1 MRKLI
6 LALSLAATV
15 AAPTLAAASGCEER
29 AEHRRVAGTIL
40 GGLAGAV
47 IGNQVSHGGG
57 ALVGGIGGAVVG
69 NQLSRTSCDHYY
81 RRRAY
86 YPQPAAYYGPARPPG
101 VPAGAHCGWHD
112 QSFYDAHGNLV
123 HQQVQDC
130 R

>member
-6 LALSLAATV
+6 LALSLTATI
-15 AAPTLAAASGCEER
+15 AAPTLAAASGCEVR

-69 NQLSRTSCDHYY
+69 NQLSRTSCD
-81 RRRAY
+81 RRAY
-86 YPQPAAYYGPARPPG
+86 YRRGYEPAVYQHGYGPAQR
-101 VPAGAHCGWHD
+101 CGMQD
-112 QSFYDAHGNLV
+112 QVYYDAVGNPI
-123 HQQVQDC
+123 HRQVQVC

>member
-1 MRKLI
+1 MRKFI
-6 LALSLAATV
+6 LALSLSAAVT
-15 AAPTLAAASGCEER
+15 AALAPTLASASGCEER
-29 AEHRRVAGTIL
+29 AAHRRVAGTIL

-47 IGNQVSHGGG
+47 IGNEVSHNGG

-81 RRRAY
+81 ARHRAY
-86 YPQPAAYYGPARPPG
+86 QPAAYYRTGPQPQGQAQ
-101 VPAGAHCGWHD
+101 CGSHD
-112 QSFYDAHGNLV
+112 QAFYDAHGNLV